1 MYSLSRGGASVQ
13 IENEFVVQAPVGE
26 VWDYLLRT
34 EDVVECIPGAQI
46 LEKLSDDEYRG
57 RVTVKLGPLA
67 VNLEGVVTIDERD
80 PAAMALA
87 ISGKAK
93 DTKGRGSTDAK
104 VTVNVGRSGGDAARV
119 TLVSDI
125 KITGK
130 IAQFGRGV
138 MKDVTQRIAE
148 EFARNLEARIVADPV
163 AVESGHQVIEG
174 EDVSPERAA
183 ATAATAAPS
192 VSAAAP
198 GHRAAAPQASNG
210 AAAVGGIGL
219 MLGAIARS
227 LGRGIGALAGRLW
240 DRVKTRVGGRR

>member
-1 MYSLSRGGASVQ
+1 VQ
-13 IENEFVVQAPVGE
+13 IDNEFVVQAPVGE

-104 VTVNVGRSGGDAARV
+104 VTVNVGQSGGDAARV

-148 EFARNLEARIVADPV
+148 EFARNLEARIVAEPV
-163 AVESGHQVIEG
+163 AAESGHQVIEG
-174 EDVSPERAA
+174 EDVTPERA
-183 ATAATAAPS
+183 TATAAPS
-192 VSAAAP
+192 VGAAAP

-227 LGRGIGALAGRLW
+227 LGRGIGALVGRLW
-240 DRVKTRVGGRR
+240 DRVKTRMGGRR

>member
-1 MYSLSRGGASVQ
+1 VQ
-13 IENEFVVQAPVGE
+13 IDNEFVVQAPVGE

-163 AVESGHQVIEG
+163 AVESAHRVVEG
-174 EDVSPERAA
+174 EDVPPERAA
-183 ATAATAAPS
+183 TTAAPS